1 MDVKPKGRN
10 DYARLKKNVGAQGYK
25 EYEEIPK

>member
-1 MDVKPKGRN
+1 MEVKQKTRN

-25 EYEEIPK
+25 EY